1 VFSVR
6 YDPQAPLA
14 GGVQMSSE
22 GGTNESDDSAAADYP
37 IAQVSAVLEQLRSG
51 DHESTAKLLPLVYNE
66 LRKLAN
72 TLLRRERSDHTLQ
85 ATALVHE
92 TFLRLSGQS
101 ERVWRDRAHFIGFA
115 AHSMRQILVDHA
127 RTSRAAK
134 RVPAANKISLDQG
147 VVSCQERSG
156 ELLALDDALNRL
168 AELSER
174 QSRIVELRF
183 FGGLTVEEAAE
194 VLGISEKTVK
204 REWSLA
210 RAWLYSELRR
220 V

>member
-1 VFSVR
+1 MASEVS
-6 YDPQAPLA
+6 
-14 GGVQMSSE
+14 GVP
-22 GGTNESDDSAAADYP
+22 DDNADDYP
-37 IAQVSAVLEQLRSG
+37 IEQVSAALEQLKSG

-72 TLLRRERSDHTLQ
+72 TYLRRERADHTLQ

-92 TFLRLSGQS
+92 TFLRLAGQS
-101 ERVWRDRAHFIGFA
+101 DRVWQNRAHFIGFA

-127 RTSRAAK
+127 RTSRAGK
-134 RVPAANKISLDQG
+134 RVPADRKISLDQNALL
-147 VVSCQERSG
+147 CQDRSA

-168 AELSER
+168 ARLSER

-183 FGGLTVEEAAE
+183 FGGLTVEDAAK

-210 RAWLYSELRR
+210 RTWLYSELRK
-220 V
+220 